1 MARLITLSRAA
12 RLVGVKRATLQNRI
26 RAGELSTFEGQ
37 LDLTELLRVY
47 PQTKVEDSAMI
58 ERADRLIERA
68 LSRVVRDTDQ
78 LPDAEVLASRV
89 AAFSHELG
97 MVNHRM
103 RRYDVLMQQL
113 QDYLRKLASTHSS
126 AAADLNELREWLET
140 GLDLL
145 NKAPEDDNDLYAT
158 DMLLRV
164 MAAQVHLEPSGHE
177 FFVQGNDNLLDSGL
191 RAGLALDYGCTDGSC
206 GRCTA
211 KLCSGTVKPVRK
223 QRFKFTDAER
233 AQGQL
238 LLCCHTA
245 VTDVSLNVS
254 ETPSPSQLEPRNIE
268 ARIGAVERVAEDLI
282 VLSLRPIDAAR
293 LHFFA
298 GQSVRLG
305 LHDAE
310 AHYPI
315 ASCPCDETQLEFHIR
330 AAPHDALAKQLFGGV
345 GFNKT
350 LRINGPQGDFVL
362 NDSSM
367 NSIIFIAWDSGFAP
381 IKSLIEHA
389 MALDAAENLHL
400 YWVHTRGEHPYLHNR
415 CRAWADALENFHY
428 THLAIEAAA
437 SGHDAN
443 ARELQA
449 TLFAAIAEPHFDV
462 AMFDVYI
469 AAPNEIVQQGRRYL
483 AARGVPMAQIRCW
496 EMQE

>member
-12 RLVGVKRATLQNRI
+12 RLVGVKRATLQNQI
-26 RAGELSTFEGQ
+26 RAGDLNTFEGQ

-47 PQTKVEDSAMI
+47 PQTKVEDSTMI
-58 ERADRLIERA
+58 ERADRHIERA

-113 QDYLRKLASTHSS
+113 QDYLRKLAVTHTH

-206 GRCTA
+206 GRCMA
-211 KLCSGTVKPVRK
+211 KLRGGTVKPVRR
-223 QRFKFTDAER
+223 QRLKLSETER

-238 LLCCHTA
+238 LMCCHTA
-245 VTDVSLNVS
+245 VTDVTLEAV
-254 ETPSPSQLEPRNIE
+254 ETPHPAQLEARDIE
-268 ARIGAVERVAEDLI
+268 SRIGAVERVEEDLI
-282 VLSLRPIDAAR
+282 VLSLRPTGAAR
-293 LHFFA
+293 LRFFA
-298 GQSVRLG
+298 GQSARLG
-305 LHDAE
+305 LHDAQ
-310 AHYPI
+310 ADYPI

-330 AAPHDALAKQLFGGV
+330 AAQDDKLARLLFAGV
-345 GFNKT
+345 GFDMT
-350 LRINGPQGDFVL
+350 LSVHGPQGDFVL
-362 NDSSM
+362 DDGSL
-367 NSIIFIAWDSGFAP
+367 NSIIFIAWDTGFAP

-389 MALDAAENLHL
+389 MALDAAEHLHL
-400 YWVHTRGEHPYLHNR
+400 YWIHTEGERPYLHNR

-428 THLAIEAAA
+428 VHLPAAPEV
-437 SGHDAN
+437 SGSSID
-443 ARELQA
+443 AREQQA
-449 TLFAAIAEPHFDV
+449 TLFAAIAEPHFDI

-469 AAPNEIVQQGRRYL
+469 AAPEEIVLQCRRYL
-483 AARGVPMAQIRCW
+483 AARGVPAAQVRSW
-496 EMQE
+496 VVAT